1 MCQTSERY
9 EGIYKM
15 ECLLARILH
24 SNWRS
29 KTFPYVQEKRA
40 NKNQLGHHHL
50 GRVNSM
56 CYRSTKE

>member
-15 ECLLARILH
+15 ECLLVRILH

-29 KTFPYVQEKRA
+29 KTFAYIQEKRA
-40 NKNQLGHHHL
+40 NKNQLGHHL
-50 GRVNSM
+50 GRVNSK